1 MRFYSNWIHI
11 IWLYKLL
18 DFYYM
23 FSTKTW
29 NTVTLFLYG
38 ILGGCDYA
46 NRMYPVWHNRLHAVN
61 ENQNVADRFSIW
73 EFLVSNIA
81 SVCSIYWFFDTYI
94 PVWLWVILLALAW
107 VGDRLLKRAWKSHL
121 DKLQRATY
129 KHVPTV

>member
-11 IWLYKLL
+11 VWFYKLL
-18 DFYYM
+18 DLYYM

-29 NTVTLFLYG
+29 NTTTLFLYG
-38 ILGGCDYA
+38 ILGGSDYA

-73 EFLVSNIA
+73 EFFVSTIA
-81 SVCSIYWFFDTYI
+81 SICSVYWFLDTHV
-94 PVWLWVILLALAW
+94 PAWVWLVLLVLAW
-107 VGDRLLKRAWKSHL
+107 VGDRLVKRAWKAHL

-129 KHVPTV
+129 KYVPTL